1 MKTAGVKFKRFL
13 IFFILPCCFYGSCGL
28 EEVTV
33 VDEAT
38 VTYNYPS
45 YSSDDYTTFYCEFL
59 TNEENQLDSFKGTN
73 IYYKIYNNTSTLV
86 SERSSINNVNTSSNG
101 SLSAKRMIE
110 YEYQE
115 LGKYP
120 TDGESYFIPSE
131 GRNRRVYFRIY
142 DCGDGDDL
150 KADIKIS
157 GSSIS
162 RIPYRYSL
170 DKSFD
175 FFDNDDSDD
184 SDKIDVEPANGDKD
198 YEYSST
204 ATYSDRYFVQF
215 FAVGVSWDTSSTNSP
230 QRSYSLVLDLGAIPV
245 IKNK

>member
-1 MKTAGVKFKRFL
+1 MKTAGVKFKKFL

-59 TNEENQLDSFKGTN
+59 TNEESQLDSFIGTD

-101 SLSAKRMIE
+101 SAAVTRMKE
-110 YEYQE
+110 TYTYQK
-115 LGKYP
+115 LGKNP
-120 TDGESYFIPSE
+120 ATGESYFIPAT
-131 GRNRRVYFRIY
+131 GNNRRVYFRIY
-142 DCGDGDDL
+142 DSGDGDDL
-150 KADIKIS
+150 KADIRIS
-157 GSSIS
+157 GSSIGS
-162 RIPYRYSL
+162 IPYRYSL

-184 SDKIDVEPANGDKD
+184 SDKIDVEPVSGDLD
-198 YEYSST
+198 YKYSST

-215 FAVGVSWDTSSTNSP
+215 FAVGVAWDTSNLTS
-230 QRSYSLVLDLGAIPV
+230 SYSLVLDLGAIPV